1 MPSLYSHLMR
11 ARALVATL
19 VVLLLAGITGSGFL
33 LPRYVEL
40 SVAAQL
46 SSSPDVLFPL
56 LDTPGEWAPWSPW
69 TGSDSASAIVASA
82 AVTSPTVSSTVAG
95 PVSGVGARWTW
106 RVDGERAQRGAQRGT
121 LQITQS
127 VPSVVLDFEVTID
140 DVRPS
145 YGAIRLA
152 PNADG
157 TMVYWSQT
165 ADMGTGPFA
174 RWRGMRW
181 PEHTRPT
188 IEAALRR
195 LDRYAATKPATSPIL
210 GREIPGLLEFVP
222 RPE

>member
-1 MPSLYSHLMR
+1 
-11 ARALVATL
+11 
-19 VVLLLAGITGSGFL
+19 
-33 LPRYVEL
+33 
-40 SVAAQL
+40 
-46 SSSPDVLFPL
+46 
-56 LDTPGEWAPWSPW
+56 
-69 TGSDSASAIVASA
+69 
-82 AVTSPTVSSTVAG
+82 
-95 PVSGVGARWTW
+95 
-106 RVDGERAQRGAQRGT
+106 
-121 LQITQS
+121 

-165 ADMGTGPFA
+165 ADMGTGPVA